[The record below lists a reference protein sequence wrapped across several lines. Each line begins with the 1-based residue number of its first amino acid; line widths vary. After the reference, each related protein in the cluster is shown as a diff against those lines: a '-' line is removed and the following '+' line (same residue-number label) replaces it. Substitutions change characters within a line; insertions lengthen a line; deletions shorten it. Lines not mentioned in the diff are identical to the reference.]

1 VPQAQV
7 TIRRA
12 GSTTEQTAVADAAG
26 RVVFERLLPGAYVVS
41 AVRLLSAEER
51 NRLTGPN
58 AGVNA
63 FAGGR
68 AADVAAPTAATTVA
82 LTAGR
87 PGTLVISEM
96 WFGGGNPE
104 YFWDFYIE
112 LYNNGETTQYLD
124 GMVLARSNQSGR
136 ALPQAPCEVTERY
149 ANDPD
154 GVWVPQIYQ
163 FPGSGT
169 QYPVPPGKAV
179 VIATE
184 AIDHKALSARAVDL
198 SRADFEF
205 QGGVDNP
212 QVPNL
217 VSIGHH
223 APGRG
228 LFWTSIDG
236 VAVLAQPIDVAA
248 LPLERLWN
256 DVQVIRIPADK
267 VVDVLSYWSDYQGP
281 NPLCARQVHERFDR
295 QGARVLPVGWDNGV
309 GQKRRALLTL
319 PNGRVVLQ
327 RTLTN
332 SRDWI
337 AGPPTPGWVP

>member
-58 AGVNA
+58 ADVNA

-68 AADVAAPTAATTVA
+68 TADVAAPSAATTV
-82 LTAGR
+82 
-87 PGTLVISEM
+87 
-96 WFGGGNPE
+96 
-104 YFWDFYIE
+104 
-112 LYNNGETTQYLD
+112 
-124 GMVLARSNQSGR
+124 
-136 ALPQAPCEVTERY
+136 
-149 ANDPD
+149 
-154 GVWVPQIYQ
+154 
-163 FPGSGT
+163 
-169 QYPVPPGKAV
+169 
-179 VIATE
+179 
-184 AIDHKALSARAVDL
+184 ALSARAVDL

-217 VSIGHH
+217 VSIGPHT
-223 APGRG
+223 PGRG
-228 LFWTSIDG
+228 LFWTSIHG

-248 LPLERLWN
+248 LPLDRLWN

-267 VVDVLSYWSDYQGP
+267 VVDVLSYWSDHQGP
-281 NPLCARQVHERFDR
+281 NPLCPRQVHERFNR

-337 AGPPTPGWVP
+337 AGPPTPGSVP